1 MASAVP
7 MTLSSASDLID
18 LSIQKIVQKSTNLS
32 NLNVH
37 ETLFNSQ
44 KTEDYYEKDSSM
56 SGFSEASR
64 LTEGAQIASES
75 PVQGFD
81 KTYTQEFFGNM
92 AVFTQHE
99 WKFGI
104 KKRRLESVV
113 KDLIGSLQRKR
124 ERILTEYLENSIG
137 ATTSYTIT
145 DAKGNYSKSV
155 VGGDGV
161 ALINN
166 GHTREDGGASWN
178 NVVYDGTTY
187 NMDFAPDAIRAM
199 YRTASLIRDPKGN
212 LMDITPDTFVCRKG
226 SSNYFDMMEIN
237 GALRRDSAPNS
248 AENNGRPYG
257 AFKVVDLPFMT
268 STNAAYYWFLDSS
281 MKSDVTGPQ
290 YRESQAPMI
299 DAPEKD
305 YKTKSIYVS
314 STMAFDFGHNDGRNW
329 IGSTGA
335 NA

>member
-113 KDLIGSLQRKR
+113 KDLIGSLQRKLFQVCCWWR
-124 ERILTEYLENSIG
+124 WCGSHKQRS
-137 ATTSYTIT
+137 
-145 DAKGNYSKSV
+145 
-155 VGGDGV
+155 
-161 ALINN
+161 
-166 GHTREDGGASWN
+166 HTRRRWCFLEQRRVRW
-178 NVVYDGTTY
+178 
-187 NMDFAPDAIRAM
+187 
-199 YRTASLIRDPKGN
+199 LN
-212 LMDITPDTFVCRKG
+212 LQHGLCT
-226 SSNYFDMMEIN
+226 
-237 GALRRDSAPNS
+237 
-248 AENNGRPYG
+248 
-257 AFKVVDLPFMT
+257 
-268 STNAAYYWFLDSS
+268 
-281 MKSDVTGPQ
+281 
-290 YRESQAPMI
+290 
-299 DAPEKD
+299 
-305 YKTKSIYVS
+305 
-314 STMAFDFGHNDGRNW
+314 
-329 IGSTGA
+329 
-335 NA
+335 